1 MSGFLHLLSRKPSVA
16 VTVVAK
22 ARGEH
27 HDTSL
32 DSSDDDDDVYVDPR
46 FKEKELKRLSM
57 ESQQSRDRDYGMDYL
72 GDKEIE
78 AGADPGARPD
88 EVGPEQADPEVL
100 STASTVEC
108 EYEEDLNAPVVGDC
122 ERYWKHHGKSQAVVI
137 AMAQGLVRVCGEP
150 YQVLYLFDMDKDEV
164 VKSCP
169 QKHLLLPARKH
180 LVDECLR
187 RSTKH
192 KIKPVKKSS
201 KTAELL
207 SWMKLHAVKDRDDLA
222 FIRRECKKIY
232 DLLKDQADEL
242 AMVVTEKQSVKN
254 WNTMEP
260 WQRLYHCAAMDGAR
274 ELDTMEGR
282 GKRKDQIDARNLEA
296 HPPSYYAKVAEYYN
310 SDRVIATYQWPE
322 VADAFAEMKL
332 LDINEMP
339 GGRITADEVK
349 TRLADTRAKLIVVS
363 HRYLELYCNRNS

>member
-1 MSGFLHLLSRKPSVA
+1 MSGFLQLLSRKPSVA
-16 VTVVAK
+16 VPAARVVNGTTV
-22 ARGEH
+22 
-27 HDTSL
+27 
-32 DSSDDDDDVYVDPR
+32 DSSDDDDVYVDPR
-46 FKEKELKRLSM
+46 FKERELKRLSSESQQSRQRLSM
-57 ESQQSRDRDYGMDYL
+57 ESQQSRQPDYGMDYQ

-78 AGADPGARPD
+78 AGADPGEGGGAG
-88 EVGPEQADPEVL
+88 EADPEVS

-108 EYEEDLNAPVVGDC
+108 EYDEDLNAPRVGDC

-150 YQVLYLFDMDKDEV
+150 YQVLYVFDMEKDEV
-164 VKSCP
+164 VKNCP
-169 QKHLLLPARKH
+169 QKNLLLPARKH

-192 KIKPVKKSS
+192 KIKAIKKSS
-201 KTAELL
+201 KTKELL
-207 SWMKLHAVKDRDDLA
+207 SWMKLHAVNDRDDLA
-222 FIRRECKKIY
+222 FIRRESMKIY
-232 DLLKDQADEL
+232 DLLKEQADEL
-242 AMVVTEKQSVKN
+242 AMVVTEKQAVKN

-282 GKRKDQIDARNLEA
+282 GKKKDQIDARNMEV

-310 SDRVIATYQWPE
+310 SDKLIATYQWPE

-332 LDINEMP
+332 LDFNDMP
-339 GGRITADEVK
+339 GGRISPDEVK
-349 TRLADTRAKLIVVS
+349 TRLSDTRAKLIVVS
-363 HRYLELYCNRNS
+363 RCRGKAL